1 MFGITLTALNTQ
13 SFNVFLNFF
22 IWDKLSTR
30 NSVPLNKQNY
40 IAPKRNEQKTWR
52 YAIFSDLEFPFTLHL
67 RYESFRYIKGS
78 IHLYRGMR
86 PSNAI
91 QFK

>member
-1 MFGITLTALNTQ
+1 MYFCI
-13 SFNVFLNFF
+13 FF
-22 IWDKLSTR
+22 IWDKLGTR

-40 IAPKRNEQKTWR
+40 IAPKRNEHIKLGAMPYFRTWN
-52 YAIFSDLEFPFTLHL
+52 FPL
-67 RYESFRYIKGS
+67 RYTSATNPLDILREASTY
-78 IHLYRGMR
+78 YRGMR